1 MDRLPLEI
9 LRQIASYLP
18 YNSLSSLS
26 YVSRKIRLAI
36 HDWQIYKAIVDVPN
50 HGSLRQLLG
59 RYELD
64 DLRVKWTRNP
74 ITAGMSPEECELYAK
89 ADYKCWTILAEEY
102 KLMSPSFTRD
112 FLQYGGIMAA
122 RAHPF
127 TQLNLH
133 RPVHLHNLGKLGRF
147 HDLPNFEEGQRIVH
161 ESWTDLVHALDMES
175 APYIDTMDQPAQDDA
190 PQEREVISAFQFQEL
205 CVRSVGLLGYKSKLL
220 KLSND
225 SRIQSSSPP
234 AVDSRRT
241 SSGPLAIDIPFES
254 FMKLPLPFK
263 SDPKDFAS
271 CHLEIMTSK
280 EFLEDGAWMGFN
292 GYGLPRHLDLGI
304 IGVNFIVVGESAR
317 TNGIG
322 QTMDGSTSGLD
333 YEDDYFE
340 PYAWLR
346 EDQTNGG
353 FLMLQGIADH
363 REGKVHLRGRIFP
376 ASDGEVIW
384 GIAMGTSG
392 FGKKTGVVILGL
404 TDLDN

>member
-89 ADYKCWTILAEEY
+89 ADYNCWTILAEEY

-147 HDLPNFEEGQRIVH
+147 HDLPVAHR
-161 ESWTDLVHALDMES
+161 
-175 APYIDTMDQPAQDDA
+175 YIFSFWITTYLLSSPVPAQA
-190 PQEREVISAFQFQEL
+190 ISRQEDEE
-205 CVRSVGLLGYKSKLL
+205 
-220 KLSND
+220 D
-225 SRIQSSSPP
+225 S
-234 AVDSRRT
+234 
-241 SSGPLAIDIPFES
+241 
-254 FMKLPLPFK
+254 
-263 SDPKDFAS
+263 
-271 CHLEIMTSK
+271 
-280 EFLEDGAWMGFN
+280 
-292 GYGLPRHLDLGI
+292 
-304 IGVNFIVVGESAR
+304 
-317 TNGIG
+317 
-322 QTMDGSTSGLD
+322 
-333 YEDDYFE
+333 
-340 PYAWLR
+340 
-346 EDQTNGG
+346 
-353 FLMLQGIADH
+353 
-363 REGKVHLRGRIFP
+363 IF
-376 ASDGEVIW
+376 V
-384 GIAMGTSG
+384 
-392 FGKKTGVVILGL
+392 
-404 TDLDN
+404 

>member
-1 MDRLPLEI
+1 
-9 LRQIASYLP
+9 
-18 YNSLSSLS
+18 
-26 YVSRKIRLAI
+26 
-36 HDWQIYKAIVDVPN
+36 
-50 HGSLRQLLG
+50 
-59 RYELD
+59 
-64 DLRVKWTRNP
+64 
-74 ITAGMSPEECELYAK
+74 
-89 ADYKCWTILAEEY
+89 
-102 KLMSPSFTRD
+102 
-112 FLQYGGIMAA
+112 
-122 RAHPF
+122 
-127 TQLNLH
+127 
-133 RPVHLHNLGKLGRF
+133 
-147 HDLPNFEEGQRIVH
+147 
-161 ESWTDLVHALDMES
+161 
-175 APYIDTMDQPAQDDA
+175 MDQPAQDDA

-376 ASDGEVIW
+376 ASGRVMLVITYAGGGILYWAAFMTPFGIFGRWGGDMGHRDGYLWLWKEDW
-384 GIAMGTSG
+384 CGDSRADRS
-392 FGKKTGVVILGL
+392 
-404 TDLDN
+404 